1 MIILGIRVWK
11 TAIAAVIAIYI
22 AYIVGLDYHFSA
34 GLLAILGVE
43 VTRKKALFTIT
54 QRFGASLVGLAI
66 GSFLLIIL
74 GFHIWVVGLFV
85 LSAYPLLSKLN
96 LKEGIVTSSVIILHV
111 FSVGKLDSA
120 VLLNEVQLLA
130 IGLGIAGIVN
140 FIYMPGSDQRLQQM
154 RVELEQSFSA
164 IFNSIAMHLRDP
176 KFIWDGSELIKAE
189 ERIAKGLELAKQ
201 NKENQL
207 FRTDTYWINYFG
219 MRDQQWDAI
228 TRMMDIVAQVYAQLP
243 HGEMVASL
251 FDELCEDVKVEEY
264 TGRVE
269 RAILALEARFKE
281 LELPATRAEFEVRSA
296 ILQLVMELK
305 HYLLVA
311 KKEKKRRIVSQS

>member
-1 MIILGIRVWK
+1 MMILGIRVWK
-11 TAIAAVIAIYI
+11 TAIAAVLAIYI
-22 AYIVGLDYHFSA
+22 AYMIGLDYHFSA

-43 VTRKKALFTIT
+43 VTRKKAIFTIT

-140 FIYMPGSDQRLQQM
+140 FIYMPGSDQRLQLM

-164 IFNSIAMHLRDP
+164 IFHSIAKHLRDP

-189 ERIAKGLELAKQ
+189 EKIVKGLALAKQ

-207 FRTDTYWINYFG
+207 FRTDTYWLNYFG

-228 TRMMDIVAQVYAQLP
+228 TRMMDLVAQVYAQLP
-243 HGEMVASL
+243 HGEMVARL
-251 FDELCEDVKVEEY
+251 FDELSEDVKVEEY

-269 RAILALEARFKE
+269 RAILALEARFKD
-281 LELPATRAEFEVRSA
+281 LDLPATRAEFEVRSA

-311 KKEKKRRIVSQS
+311 KKEKKRRIVS

>member
-1 MIILGIRVWK
+1 MMILGIRVWK
-11 TAIAAVIAIYI
+11 TAIAAVLAIYI
-22 AYIVGLDYHFSA
+22 AYMIGLDYHFSA

-43 VTRKKALFTIT
+43 VTRKKAIFTIT

-140 FIYMPGSDQRLQQM
+140 FIYMPGSDQRLQLM

-164 IFNSIAMHLRDP
+164 IFNSIAKHLRDP

-189 ERIAKGLELAKQ
+189 EKIVKGLALAKQ

-207 FRTDTYWINYFG
+207 FRTDTYWLNYFG

-228 TRMMDIVAQVYAQLP
+228 TRMMDLVAQVYAQLP
-243 HGEMVASL
+243 HGEMVARL
-251 FDELCEDVKVEEY
+251 FDELSEDVKVEEY

-269 RAILALEARFKE
+269 RAILALEARFKD
-281 LELPATRAEFEVRSA
+281 LDLPATRAEFEVRSA

-311 KKEKKRRIVSQS
+311 KKEKKRRIVS

>member
-1 MIILGIRVWK
+1 MILGIRVWK
-11 TAIAAVIAIYI
+11 TAIAAVLAIYI
-22 AYIVGLDYHFSA
+22 AYMIGLEYHFSA

-154 RVELEQSFSA
+154 REELEQSFST
-164 IFNSIAMHLRDP
+164 IFHSIALHLRDP

-189 ERIAKGLELAKQ
+189 EKIVKGLALAKQ

-207 FRTDTYWINYFG
+207 FRTDTYWLNYFG

-243 HGEMVASL
+243 HGEMVAVL
-251 FDELCEDVKVEEY
+251 FDELSEDVKVEEY

-269 RAILALEARFKE
+269 RAILTLEARFKD
-281 LELPATRAEFEVRSA
+281 LDLPATRAEFEVRSA

-311 KKEKKRRIVSQS
+311 KKEKKRRIVS

>member
-1 MIILGIRVWK
+1 MILGIRVWK

-22 AYIVGLDYHFSA
+22 AYFIGLDYHYSA

-54 QRFGASLVGLAI
+54 QRFGASMVGLAI

-96 LKEGIVTSSVIILHV
+96 LKEGVVTSSVIILHV
-111 FSVGKLDSA
+111 FSVGKLDSG

-140 FIYMPGSDQRLQQM
+140 FIYMPGSDQRLQHM
-154 RVELEQSFSA
+154 RMELEQSFSD

-189 ERIAKGLELAKQ
+189 EKIAKGLGLARQ

-207 FRTDTYWINYFG
+207 FRTDTYWLNYFG

-243 HGEMVASL
+243 HGEMVARL
-251 FDELCEDVKVEEY
+251 FDELSEDVKVEEY

-269 RAILALEARFKE
+269 RAILALEAKFKD
-281 LELPATRAEFEVRSA
+281 LDLPATRAEFEVRSA

-311 KKEKKRRIVSQS
+311 KKEKKRRIAS